1 MTGRGIRRRRKE
13 GRTGGRETPM
23 ISARHGYAQKHA
35 SGCYSIHS
43 VLTCWSEGLRVV
55 GRAMREPEEGG
66 TSCC

>member
-35 SGCYSIHS
+35 SGC
-43 VLTCWSEGLRVV
+43 
-55 GRAMREPEEGG
+55 
-66 TSCC
+66 